1 MDETELAAQLRL
13 VLVPLVRQLRL
24 QNGPELTAGRAS
36 ALATIAK
43 AGPLTVGELAE
54 REHVSSPMITKIA
67 KSLEEMG
74 LVSRTADESDRR
86 VTRLTL
92 TPEGTK
98 VLEHN
103 RTRKNAWLAQR
114 LRSLAPGEREAL
126 EAVLPVLERVVAQ
139 GSGSEQGLPARTARP

>member
-24 QNGPELTAGRAS
+24 QNGPDLTAGRAS
-36 ALATIAK
+36 ALATISK

-74 LVSRTADESDRR
+74 LVSRTADDNDRR

-98 VLEHN
+98 RLERN
-103 RTRKNAWLAQR
+103 RTRKNAWLAQQ
-114 LRSLAPGEREAL
+114 LRALEPDERDAL
-126 EAVLPVLERVVAQ
+126 EAVLPVLERVVTQ
-139 GSGSEQGLPARTARP
+139 GRRADQGLPARTSRP

>member
-36 ALATIAK
+36 ALATISK

-74 LVSRTADESDRR
+74 LVSRTVDDNDRR

-92 TPEGTK
+92 TPEGAK
-98 VLEHN
+98 RLERN
-103 RTRKNAWLAQR
+103 RTRKNAWLAQQ
-114 LRSLAPGEREAL
+114 LRALGPDERDAL
-126 EAVLPVLERVVAQ
+126 EAVVPVLERVVAQ
-139 GSGSEQGLPARTARP
+139 GRGANQGLPARTSRP